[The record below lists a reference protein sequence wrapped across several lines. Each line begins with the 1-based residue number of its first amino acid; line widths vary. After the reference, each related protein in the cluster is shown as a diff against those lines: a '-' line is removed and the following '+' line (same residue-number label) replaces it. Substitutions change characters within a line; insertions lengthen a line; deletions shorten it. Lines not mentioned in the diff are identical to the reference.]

1 MGNSIG
7 IKLTSIKENSLLKK
21 IKLGK
26 DPSFSILPYIYFISK
41 INDIPI
47 DSDIKHEFIE
57 KFTLRNIYTE
67 KEFEINIDKIK
78 SDKFSNEF
86 SFKIE
91 DFPKINQVLILSSI
105 KENSISEKCNLKKEK
120 IILLGNEKKYFQSI
134 NDVIQ
139 CVNSNNKKFI
149 FFNFIEDKVFQID
162 FNEKIK
168 LFNFENKEELGFECQ
183 EITINYFLKFYYE
196 SEWGKDQMNKYN
208 NQTEHIDDKKKE
220 SLTNNKSIEENNS
233 NMSDNET
240 NNNKD
245 NNKTNNIQDN
255 NEDNN
260 IQDNNIKN
268 NNIQDNNIQGNNI
281 KDNNF
286 QDNNNKDNNIQVNN
300 NKDNNKN
307 NNIQD
312 NNEVNNI
319 QDNNKK
325 NDVKDNIKENNKVN
339 ENIIEKND
347 NDDKN
352 DGVEIIKNINS
363 EVKENNNNIMKESIN
378 ENLKSEENNIKNNI
392 IKENENNNNKKN
404 TNHPKEYQ
412 SEKKIKKNVF
422 KIKEKYKKNFP
433 IYSQIDSN
441 FRFIH
446 KDKNNSSYIDSR
458 DKIIIDS
465 IDLKEC
471 KISGYDIYL
480 GLIEQ

>member
-105 KENSISEKCNLKKEK
+105 KENSISEKCNLKKEQ

-168 LFNFENKEELGFECQ
+168 VFNFENKEELGFECQ

-208 NQTEHIDDKKKE
+208 NQTEHIDNKNKE
-220 SLTNNKSIEENNS
+220 SLT
-233 NMSDNET
+233 D
-240 NNNKD
+240 
-245 NNKTNNIQDN
+245 
-255 NEDNN
+255 
-260 IQDNNIKN
+260 
-268 NNIQDNNIQGNNI
+268 
-281 KDNNF
+281 
-286 QDNNNKDNNIQVNN
+286 
-300 NKDNNKN
+300 
-307 NNIQD
+307 
-312 NNEVNNI
+312 
-319 QDNNKK
+319 KK
-325 NDVKDNIKENNKVN
+325 NI
-339 ENIIEKND
+339 
-347 NDDKN
+347 
-352 DGVEIIKNINS
+352 S
-363 EVKENNNNIMKESIN
+363 
-378 ENLKSEENNIKNNI
+378 
-392 IKENENNNNKKN
+392 
-404 TNHPKEYQ
+404 
-412 SEKKIKKNVF
+412 
-422 KIKEKYKKNFP
+422 
-433 IYSQIDSN
+433 
-441 FRFIH
+441 R
-446 KDKNNSSYIDSR
+446 YI
-458 DKIIIDS
+458 
-465 IDLKEC
+465 
-471 KISGYDIYL
+471 
-480 GLIEQ
+480 LIRCMPSTL

>member
-67 KEFEINIDKIK
+67 KEFDINIDKIK

-105 KENSISEKCNLKKEK
+105 KENSISEKCNLKKEQ

-168 LFNFENKEELGFECQ
+168 VFNFENKEELGFECQ

-208 NQTEHIDDKKKE
+208 NQTEHIDNKNKE
-220 SLTNNKSIEENNS
+220 SLTDKKNIEENNS

-245 NNKTNNIQDN
+245 NNEVNNIQ
-255 NEDNN
+255 DNN
-260 IQDNNIKN
+260 IQDNNIQD
-268 NNIQDNNIQGNNI
+268 NNIQDNII
-281 KDNNF
+281 
-286 QDNNNKDNNIQVNN
+286 QDNNNKDNNIQDNNNKDNNIQDNN

-325 NDVKDNIKENNKVN
+325 NDLKDNIKENNKVN
-339 ENIIEKND
+339 ENIIEKNE

-352 DGVEIIKNINS
+352 NGVEIIKNINS
-363 EVKENNNNIMKESIN
+363 EVKENNNNMMKESIN
-378 ENLKSEENNIKNNI
+378 KNLKSEENNIKNNI
-392 IKENENNNNKKN
+392 IKENENDYNKKN

-412 SEKKIKKNVF
+412 NEKKIKKNIF

-446 KDKNNSSYIDSR
+446 KDKNNASYIDSR

-465 IDLKEC
+465 IDLKES
-471 KISGYDIYL
+471 KITGYDIYL
-480 GLIEQ
+480 GLIEE

>member
-67 KEFEINIDKIK
+67 KEFDINIDKIK

-105 KENSISEKCNLKKEK
+105 KENSISEKCNLKKEQ

-183 EITINYFLKFYYE
+183 EITINDFLKFYNE

-208 NQTEHIDDKKKE
+208 NQTEHIDNKNKE
-220 SLTNNKSIEENNS
+220 SLTNKKNIEENNS

-240 NNNKD
+240 K
-245 NNKTNNIQDN
+245 N
-255 NEDNN
+255 NE
-260 IQDNNIKN
+260 
-268 NNIQDNNIQGNNI
+268 
-281 KDNNF
+281 
-286 QDNNNKDNNIQVNN
+286 
-300 NKDNNKN
+300 DNNKN

-319 QDNNKK
+319 QDNNNQDNNNQDNNIQDNNNQDNNIQDNNIKDNNIQDNNNKNNNIKDNNNKNNIIQDNNNKDNNIQDNNNKNNNKNNNIQDNNEVNNIHDNNKK
-325 NDVKDNIKENNKVN
+325 NDVKD
-339 ENIIEKND
+339 
-347 NDDKN
+347 
-352 DGVEIIKNINS
+352 
-363 EVKENNNNIMKESIN
+363 
-378 ENLKSEENNIKNNI
+378 
-392 IKENENNNNKKN
+392 KK
-404 TNHPKEYQ
+404 
-412 SEKKIKKNVF
+412 
-422 KIKEKYKKNFP
+422 
-433 IYSQIDSN
+433 
-441 FRFIH
+441 
-446 KDKNNSSYIDSR
+446 
-458 DKIIIDS
+458 
-465 IDLKEC
+465 
-471 KISGYDIYL
+471 
-480 GLIEQ
+480 